1 MTKKREIEQLMQRI
15 EYQYPQGGVHT
26 YCRCECDKHIQRGYG
41 PCAYCLTD
49 QLGELIG
56 HDRAE
61 FFHRRVRKLSD
72 LYHKILNG
80 VSDDD

>member
-1 MTKKREIEQLMQRI
+1 MMSKPTAKQLMDRI
-15 EYQYPQGGVHT
+15 EWSYPRDGVHT
-26 YCRCECDKHIQRGYG
+26 FNRCSCDKHIMRGYG

-56 HDRAE
+56 ADNAE

-72 LYHKILNG
+72 LYHSILNG
-80 VSDDD
+80 VKDDD

>member
-15 EYQYPQGGVHT
+15 EYQYPHGGVHT

-41 PCAYCLTD
+41 PCAYCLESA
-49 QLGELIG
+49 LAKLI
-56 HDRAE
+56 DPDAAA

-72 LYHKILNG
+72 LYHSIVNG
-80 VSDDD
+80 VDND